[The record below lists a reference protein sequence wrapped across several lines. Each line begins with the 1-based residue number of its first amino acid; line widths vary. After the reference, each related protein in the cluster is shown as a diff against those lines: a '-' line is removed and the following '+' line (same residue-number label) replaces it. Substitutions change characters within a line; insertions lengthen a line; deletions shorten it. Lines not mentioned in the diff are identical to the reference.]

1 MTAPLIAVM
10 AGLVLVYALLAK
22 RFSNVNITAPLLS
35 VVAGTVVFSLTEPG
49 FDTSALQTVAELAL
63 VIVLFHDASTVK
75 LAQLRHDPGI
85 ALRLLLIGFP
95 LALVAT
101 FLLTRELLPTLGV
114 AGAWLLAAAVTPTDA
129 GLGAPTVL
137 NPVVPVRIRRGLNV
151 ESGLNDG
158 LATPIV
164 LLALSVLAAE
174 ERVVEPSILQVGA
187 VPVVMAV
194 LCAVV
199 LGLASAWLMDRSRT
213 RQFSGRRGREI
224 ATLVLPL
231 LIFGLGE
238 VVGANT
244 FIAAFVGGMVF
255 GAASTTLDEEPDTAQ
270 LLEVASDLLGFVV
283 WFFAGA
289 LVVAVFADG
298 FRWQWLVLAVAAL
311 TVLRLVPVF
320 IALIGTGYRWPTVA
334 FLGWFGPRGLATIVF
349 GLLSLDELGS
359 DSPVITTLGGVIM
372 LTVLLSVF
380 AHGVSAAPL
389 STRYGRWVARTQPPV
404 EGRSS
409 VEPMPSRGHSR
420 H

>member
-1 MTAPLIAVM
+1 M
-10 AGLVLVYALLAK
+10 AGLVLVYSLFAK
-22 RFSNVNITAPLLS
+22 RLSSANITAPLLS
-35 VVAGTVVFSLTEPG
+35 VIVGTVVFALVG
-49 FDTSALQTVAELAL
+49 VHVDTWVLQIVAELTL

-75 LAQLRHDPGI
+75 LARLRHDPGI

-129 GLGAPTVL
+129 GLGAPTIL

-164 LLALSVLAAE
+164 LLALSVLASE
-174 ERVVEPSILQVGA
+174 ERVSEPSILQVGA
-187 VPVVMAV
+187 VPAVMAV
-194 LCAVV
+194 LCAVA
-199 LGLASAWLMDRSRT
+199 LALVTAWLMDHSRA
-213 RQFSGRRGREI
+213 RQFSGSRGREV

-231 LIFGLGE
+231 LIFGFGE

-244 FIAAFVGGMVF
+244 FIAAFIGGMVF
-255 GAASTTLDEEPDTAQ
+255 GAASTTLREEPDTAQ

-289 LVVAVFADG
+289 LVVAVLADG
-298 FRWQWLVLAVAAL
+298 FQWQWLVLAVAAL
-311 TVLRLVPVF
+311 TVLRFVPVC
-320 IALIGTGYRWPTVA
+320 IALVGTGYQWPTVA
-334 FLGWFGPRGLATIVF
+334 FLGWFGPRGLATVVF
-349 GLLSLDELGS
+349 GLLSMNELGS
-359 DSPVITTLGGVIM
+359 DSPLATTLGGVIM

-380 AHGVSAAPL
+380 AHGVSAAP
-389 STRYGRWVARTQPPV
+389 TAIRYGRWMDRVQPSA

-409 VEPMPSRGHSR
+409 VEPMPSRGHHR